1 MSHAWGLVPLGMDE
15 SDLMMLVLSLFIL
28 AVLVIAMFLFLPPL
42 YAILG
47 TGLIIFGIYYGVREL
62 RKQEQ
67 NTEE

>member
-1 MSHAWGLVPLGMDE
+1 MDE

-47 TGLIIFGIYYGVREL
+47 TSLIIFGIYYGVREL

-67 NTEE
+67 KMEE

>member
-1 MSHAWGLVPLGMDE
+1 MDE

-28 AVLVIAMFLFLPPL
+28 AVLVIAMFIFLPFP

-67 NTEE
+67 DNFD